1 MSLTVRKYESKDKAL
16 WNQFVATA
24 KNATFLFNRDFMDY
38 HSHRFEDCSLLV
50 FKDEKLLAAFPAHV
64 QEDAIYSHLGLT
76 YGGLIFS
83 DVLGVEATCA
93 IFDEVVQFLKGN
105 SFKSVVVKVLPE
117 PYQTHYSSAFEYAL
131 YRQEALLI
139 RRELNYYVDL
149 TIPLEIHKS
158 KLKFKNKGL
167 WDDLEIKKST
177 DFTTFWKELL
187 IPVLE
192 EQYDSSPV
200 HSEGEINLLAERFPE
215 NIIQYTVFSDGEYLA
230 GMTLFISGK
239 VVKSQYGV
247 ANENG
252 KARRALDYLYIY
264 LLEKFKKQGYA
275 YFDMGTTN
283 TGDGKSFNKGL
294 SKYKEEFGAR
304 PYNQDRYLLHL

>member
-16 WNQFVATA
+16 WNQFVTTA

-38 HSHRFEDCSLLV
+38 HSDRFEDYSLLV
-50 FKDEKLLAAFPAHV
+50 FKEKKLLAVFPAHV
-64 QEDAIYSHLGLT
+64 QEDSIFSHLGLT

-83 DVLGVEATCA
+83 NVMGVEPTCTV
-93 IFDEVVQFLKGN
+93 FDVVVQFLKNN
-105 SFKSVVVKVLPE
+105 SFKSVTVKVLPE
-117 PYQTHYSSAFEYAL
+117 PYQTNYSSAFEYAL
-131 YRQEALLI
+131 FRQEALLT

-149 TIPLEIHKS
+149 TKPLEIHKS
-158 KLKFKNKGL
+158 KLKYKNKGL
-167 WDDLEIKKST
+167 WDDLEIKKTT
-177 DFTTFWKELL
+177 DFTTFWDELL
-187 IPVLE
+187 VPVLE

-200 HSEGEINLLAERFPE
+200 HSKEEINLLAERFPE
-215 NIIQYTVFSDGEYLA
+215 NIIQYLVQSDGKYLA

-247 ANENG
+247 ANEDG
-252 KARRALDYLYIY
+252 KACRALDYLYIY
-264 LLEKFKKQGYA
+264 LLEEFKKQGFT